1 MRSEKEML
9 DLIIRTAREDE
20 RIIAA
25 YLEGSRVDPNA
36 QKDIFRDYD
45 VEYIVRDTAPFIADK
60 SWIDRF
66 GERLFMQYPDDCPF
80 EKSDTK
86 NCYGWLIRFSDG
98 NRLDLHVCTPEHALK
113 NIDICRVLVDKENII
128 PQDIGKDTTVFNVK
142 KPTQAEFS
150 AVCNEFWWCLDN
162 VAKGLWRGELSY
174 TLEMMDFNIRPQ
186 LRQMLDWLTGAEN
199 GFTISTGKSSKYMAR
214 FLPEEIC
221 SRYLSTYCAAR
232 ANEIW
237 DAVGV
242 MTELFDE
249 TARKTTAMLDYCYN
263 EREAA
268 ACIGYLDHVRNL
280 PQDAFEIY

>member
-150 AVCNEFWWCLDN
+150 AVCNEFWWCLGQCC
-162 VAKGLWRGELSY
+162 KGLVARRAELY
-174 TLEMMDFNIRPQ
+174 ARND
-186 LRQMLDWLTGAEN
+186 
-199 GFTISTGKSSKYMAR
+199 GFQHPS
-214 FLPEEIC
+214 
-221 SRYLSTYCAAR
+221 
-232 ANEIW
+232 
-237 DAVGV
+237 
-242 MTELFDE
+242 
-249 TARKTTAMLDYCYN
+249 
-263 EREAA
+263 AA
-268 ACIGYLDHVRNL
+268 ATDARLAHGRGKRIHDKHREIVKIYGAL
-280 PQDAFEIY
+280 PARGDMLPLSFDILRRTGE

>member
-86 NCYGWLIRFSDG
+86 KLL
-98 NRLDLHVCTPEHALK
+98 RLAHSVFGRQQARPPCLHA
-113 NIDICRVLVDKENII
+113 
-128 PQDIGKDTTVFNVK
+128 G
-142 KPTQAEFS
+142 
-150 AVCNEFWWCLDN
+150 
-162 VAKGLWRGELSY
+162 
-174 TLEMMDFNIRPQ
+174 
-186 LRQMLDWLTGAEN
+186 
-199 GFTISTGKSSKYMAR
+199 
-214 FLPEEIC
+214 
-221 SRYLSTYCAAR
+221 AR
-232 ANEIW
+232 AE
-237 DAVGV
+237 
-242 MTELFDE
+242 
-249 TARKTTAMLDYCYN
+249 KY
-263 EREAA
+263 
-268 ACIGYLDHVRNL
+268 
-280 PQDAFEIY
+280 

>member
-1 MRSEKEML
+1 
-9 DLIIRTAREDE
+9 
-20 RIIAA
+20 
-25 YLEGSRVDPNA
+25 
-36 QKDIFRDYD
+36 
-45 VEYIVRDTAPFIADK
+45 
-60 SWIDRF
+60 
-66 GERLFMQYPDDCPF
+66 
-80 EKSDTK
+80 
-86 NCYGWLIRFSDG
+86 
-98 NRLDLHVCTPEHALK
+98 
-113 NIDICRVLVDKENII
+113 
-128 PQDIGKDTTVFNVK
+128 
-142 KPTQAEFS
+142 
-150 AVCNEFWWCLDN
+150 
-162 VAKGLWRGELSY
+162 
-174 TLEMMDFNIRPQ
+174 
-186 LRQMLDWLTGAEN
+186 MLDWLTGAEN

-249 TARKTTAMLDYCYN
+249 TARKTSAMLDYCYN